1 MFTFHFSEI
10 FAKPCFC
17 PNSSRKFSGGF
28 EITQAL
34 TLTKIPGF
42 AKPSFHYRYKLIAD
56 S

>member
-1 MFTFHFSEI
+1 LDIDEGAAKFAAVALKLKED

-42 AKPSFHYRYKLIAD
+42 SKPS
-56 S
+56 